1 MKVYEVGIK
10 SQNVKTYDVVSE
22 AKKSFLVETPHG
34 YRYRLPKESAYLVRA
49 TSLEE
54 AYERR
59 RLLIDS
65 QIAADEQQQAS
76 LQTTIEEL
84 KKDREFDPPLEEEAP
99 DQNVP
104 F

>member
-1 MKVYEVGIK
+1 MTVYEVGIK
-10 SQNVKTYDVVSE
+10 SQNVKTYEVVSE
-22 AKKSFLVETPHG
+22 AKKSFLVETRNG
-34 YRYRLPKESAYLVRA
+34 YRYRLPKEGMYVIRA

-59 RLLIDS
+59 KLLIDS
-65 QIAADEQQQAS
+65 QITSCEQQQAS

-84 KKDREFDPPLEEEAP
+84 KKDREFDPPLQEEL